1 MKTDLFPGDA
11 VLSVVI
17 PTWNRA
23 SLVCDAINSALQQGA
38 VEVIVVDDASTD
50 GTAELLRSEFGSL
63 ITLVRLEHR
72 RGPGGAR
79 NAGARL
85 ARGEFVGF
93 LDSDDV
99 WLAGKLD
106 AELRVFAEFPDAD
119 VVVSDSQNFFE
130 GEADGES
137 RFAQNGLLEAT
148 QGAVRH
154 ARDCCWLWTNS
165 MNTVHTCSITV
176 RREALSRLG
185 EKLFA
190 EDLVCCE
197 DWEFQMRL
205 YHSSRVVV
213 LPEVWSHVR
222 RFNDA
227 SRHGR
232 NVPGRPTTPE
242 QEQILLRSRLTVMER
257 CDWLLGLEANLEA
270 EFERFRMKTATDF
283 HGLTRIRSDS
293 VNP

>member
-1 MKTDLFPGDA
+1 MKSDLSSCRPL
-11 VLSVVI
+11 LSVVI

-23 SLVCDAINSALQQGA
+23 ALVSDAINSAMQQRAGE

-50 GTAELLRSEFGSL
+50 GTVALLKSQFGSL
-63 ITLVRLEHR
+63 IHLLRLEHR

-79 NAGARL
+79 NAGARV

-99 WLAGKLD
+99 WLPGKLE
-106 AELRVFAEFPDAD
+106 AELRVFADFPDAD

-130 GEADGES
+130 GVADGES

-148 QGAVRH
+148 QGEIRR
-154 ARDCCWLWTNS
+154 ARDCRWLWTNS

-176 RREALSRLG
+176 RREALLKLG

-205 YHSSRVVV
+205 YHSCRVVV
-213 LPEVWSHVR
+213 LPHVWSHVR

-227 SRHGR
+227 SRQGR
-232 NVPGRPTTPE
+232 GVPGRQTTPE
-242 QEQILLRSRLTVMER
+242 QDLVLLQSRMKVMER
-257 CDWLLGLEANLEA
+257 SGWLKGLDANLAA

-283 HGLTRIRSDS
+283 HGLK
-293 VNP
+293 P

>member
-1 MKTDLFPGDA
+1 MKNPL
-11 VLSVVI
+11 LSVVI

-23 SLVCDAINSALQQGA
+23 QLVREAIGSALGQREGE

-50 GTAELLRSEFGSL
+50 ATAELLEREFGERIRVL
-63 ITLVRLEHR
+63 RLDHR

-85 ARGEFVGF
+85 ARGEFVAF

-99 WLAGKLD
+99 WLPGKLD
-106 AELRVFAEFPDAD
+106 AELEVFARFPEAQ

-130 GEADGES
+130 GETDGES

-148 QGAVRH
+148 RGEVRL
-154 ARDCCWLWTNS
+154 ASDCRWLWTNS
-165 MNTVHTCSITV
+165 MNTVHTCSIIV
-176 RREALSRLG
+176 RHKALMRLG

-205 YHSSRVVV
+205 YHSCHVVV

-222 RFNDA
+222 RFVDA
-227 SRHGR
+227 SRVGR
-232 NVPGRPTTPE
+232 GVPGRPTTPE
-242 QEQILLRSRLTVMER
+242 QELVLLRSRLTVMQR
-257 CDWLLGLEANLEA
+257 THLQGLDKNLAA
-270 EFERFRMKTATDF
+270 EFERFRTKTAADF
-283 HGLTRIRSDS
+283 HGLTQIS
-293 VNP
+293 VNV

>member
-1 MKTDLFPGDA
+1 MKTPL
-11 VLSVVI
+11 LSVVI

-23 SLVCDAINSALQQGA
+23 RLVREAVESALAQREGE

-50 GTAELLRSEFGSL
+50 GTAELLEREFGDRVRVL
-63 ITLVRLEHR
+63 RLEHR

-79 NAGARL
+79 NSGARV
-85 ARGEFVGF
+85 AHGEFVAF

-99 WLAGKLD
+99 WLPGKLD
-106 AELRVFAEFPDAD
+106 AELEVLARFPFAE

-137 RFAQNGLLEAT
+137 RFAQNGLLKAT
-148 QGAVRH
+148 GGEVRL
-154 ARDCCWLWTNS
+154 ASDCHWLWTNS
-165 MNTVHTCSITV
+165 MNTAHTCSITV
-176 RREALSRLG
+176 RREALARLG

-205 YHSSRVVV
+205 YHTCRVVV
-213 LPEVWSHVR
+213 LPEVWSQVR
-222 RFNDA
+222 RFVDA
-227 SRHGR
+227 SRMGR

-242 QEQILLRSRLTVMER
+242 QEMILLQSRLTVMQR
-257 CDWLLGLEANLEA
+257 AQWLQGLNDNLAA
-270 EFERFRMKTATDF
+270 EFERFRTKTAADF
-283 HGLTRIRSDS
+283 RGLTQI
-293 VNP
+293 

>member
-1 MKTDLFPGDA
+1 MKTPL
-11 VLSVVI
+11 LSVVI

-23 SLVCDAINSALQQGA
+23 QLVCDAVNSALFSA
-38 VEVIVVDDASTD
+38 EVEVIVVDDASTD
-50 GTAELLRSEFGSL
+50 ATASVLKAAFGPRIRLL
-63 ITLVRLEHR
+63 RLEHR

-85 ARGEFVGF
+85 ARGEFVAF

-99 WLAGKLD
+99 WLPGKLD
-106 AELRVFAEFPDAD
+106 AELEIFARFPNAE

-130 GEADGES
+130 GEPDGSS

-148 QGAVRH
+148 RGEVRM
-154 ARDCCWLWTNS
+154 ASDCHWLWTNS
-165 MNTVHTCSITV
+165 MNTAHTCSITV
-176 RREALSRLG
+176 RREALLRLG

-205 YHSSRVVV
+205 YHSCRVVV
-213 LPEVWSHVR
+213 LPQVWSHVF

-227 SRHGR
+227 SRLGR

-242 QEQILLRSRLTVMER
+242 QEMLLLRSRLTVMER
-257 CDWLLGLEANLEA
+257 AHWLNGLDANLA
-270 EFERFRMKTATDF
+270 SEFERFRDDTKVRLAASIN
-283 HGLTRIRSDS
+283 G
-293 VNP
+293 